1 MLPFGR
7 QNRWPFYATVNT
19 VNTRQVSLALI
30 LIPIPEPTLS
40 TLLLSHTPHKLD
52 DRQAAV
58 TPTAFRPPSTKVAAL
73 VLLISDKGRQ
83 RRRLYPFDGLF

>member
-30 LIPIPEPTLS
+30 PIPFPYPL

-83 RRRLYPFDGLF
+83 RRRLYPFDRVI